1 MNLTVGKV
9 AKKFALSRS
18 TLLYYDSIGLLSPQA
33 HAKGEYRIYGAEEQK
48 RLALICKYRQAG
60 IALKDIMKIL
70 YSPDSSFT
78 DILHKRFDELS
89 KEITELH
96 EQQKVIAGL
105 LQNSELL
112 KESKVMN
119 KEFWVSLLNASGF
132 TDKDM
137 VKWHRQFERT
147 APELH
152 FMLLK
157 QFQIPEDEIEVIR
170 GLSKK

>member
-1 MNLTVGKV
+1 MQQSELLTNCTGWSN
-9 AKKFALSRS
+9 AQAPERNTRS
-18 TLLYYDSIGLLSPQA
+18 P
-33 HAKGEYRIYGAEEQK
+33 R
-48 RLALICKYRQAG
+48 C
-60 IALKDIMKIL
+60 
-70 YSPDSSFT
+70 
-78 DILHKRFDELS
+78 
-89 KEITELH
+89 ELH

-119 KEFWVSLLNASGF
+119 KELWVSLLNASGF

-152 FMLLK
+152 FMFLK
-157 QFQIPEDEIEVIR
+157 QLQIPEDEIEVIR